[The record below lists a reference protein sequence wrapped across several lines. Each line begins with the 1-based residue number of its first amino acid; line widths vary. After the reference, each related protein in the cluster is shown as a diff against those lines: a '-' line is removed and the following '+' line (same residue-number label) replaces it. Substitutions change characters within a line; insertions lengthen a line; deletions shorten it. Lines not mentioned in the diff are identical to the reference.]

1 MKEIPAY
8 LQRDCH
14 WMRQALEEAHKAAEL
29 HEIPVGAVIVYQ
41 NEIIARAHNRRE
53 LDQDALAH
61 AEVLCIQ
68 QACQKLGSWRLS
80 GCELYVTLEPCPMC
94 SGAII
99 NARLDRVVYGA
110 KDEKPAAAAPSLTC
124 LLCRLIILPLF
135 VPACLRRNVP
145 NCSADFLQSYARKNS
160 FLTAFPSI

>member
-61 AEVLCIQ
+61 AEVLLKTGQLAIERVRAVCHTG
-68 QACQKLGSWRLS
+68 ALS
-80 GCELYVTLEPCPMC
+80 DVQRCHHQ
-94 SGAII
+94 
-99 NARLDRVVYGA
+99 R
-110 KDEKPAAAAPSLTC
+110 PAGPGGIRC
-124 LLCRLIILPLF
+124 
-135 VPACLRRNVP
+135 
-145 NCSADFLQSYARKNS
+145 
-160 FLTAFPSI
+160 

>member
-53 LDQDALAH
+53 LDQDALAPRCC
-61 AEVLCIQ
+61 ASSRPV
-68 QACQKLGSWRLS
+68 KNW
-80 GCELYVTLEPCPMC
+80 
-94 SGAII
+94 
-99 NARLDRVVYGA
+99 
-110 KDEKPAAAAPSLTC
+110 AAG
-124 LLCRLIILPLF
+124 
-135 VPACLRRNVP
+135 
-145 NCSADFLQSYARKNS
+145 D
-160 FLTAFPSI
+160 

>member
-41 NEIIARAHNRRE
+41 NEIIARQPTTAGAGPG
-53 LDQDALAH
+53 ALRTPRCCASS
-61 AEVLCIQ
+61 
-68 QACQKLGSWRLS
+68 ACQNWALRLS

-99 NARLDRVVYGA
+99 NS
-110 KDEKPAAAAPSLTC
+110 PAGPGGTRC
-124 LLCRLIILPLF
+124 
-135 VPACLRRNVP
+135 
-145 NCSADFLQSYARKNS
+145 
-160 FLTAFPSI
+160 

>member
-80 GCELYVTLEPCPMC
+80 GASCMSHWSLVRCAAVPSSTPGWTGWYTVLRMK
-94 SGAII
+94 S
-99 NARLDRVVYGA
+99 RLLR
-110 KDEKPAAAAPSLTC
+110 
-124 LLCRLIILPLF
+124 
-135 VPACLRRNVP
+135 LRR
-145 NCSADFLQSYARKNS
+145 
-160 FLTAFPSI
+160 

>member
-80 GCELYVTLEPCPMC
+80 GCELYVTLEPCAAVPSSTPGWTGWYTALRM
-94 SGAII
+94 
-99 NARLDRVVYGA
+99 
-110 KDEKPAAAAPSLTC
+110 KKPAAAAPSLTC